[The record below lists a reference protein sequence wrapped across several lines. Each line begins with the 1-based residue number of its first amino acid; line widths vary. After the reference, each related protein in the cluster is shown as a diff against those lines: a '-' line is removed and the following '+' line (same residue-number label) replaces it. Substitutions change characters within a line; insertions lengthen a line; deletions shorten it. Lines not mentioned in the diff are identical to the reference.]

1 MNPEMLEQCLNNAP
15 TLKKYRNM
23 SSERAR
29 FIENITQHIKYY
41 MNEIEYNLRSGL
53 TLINEVKAEGRE
65 DSEEFQ
71 AELFDIVKHV
81 EQCTTGIQRVLDQE
95 GAPSYYLLHGRIA
108 VFDNGMPIDSF
119 VLHGDDDDSSSD
131 DSDDE
136 DGTQRIMRRFGIRP
150 AAQISF
156 TITQNG
162 DNISVSPIET
172 IFNNGFAPA
181 LAPAPAAASDPVASS
196 SEPVAAASVAT
207 ASESVA
213 AAPVEKKERKP
224 RAKKASVTA
233 SESAAVEPVEKKE
246 RKPRAIKA
254 TATTVTETSV
264 AVEPVEKKERKPRAK
279 KAPVAT
285 ASEPVAET
293 SVASEP
299 APKKRGRP
307 KKVSTETV

>member
-23 SSERAR
+23 SPERAR

-53 TLINEVKAEGRE
+53 SLINEVKAEGRE

-71 AELFDIVKHV
+71 TELFDIVKNV
-81 EQCTTGIQRVLDQE
+81 EQCTTGIQRVLDQD

-119 VLHGDDDDSSSD
+119 VLHGNDDDDSSSD

-156 TITQNG
+156 TITQTG

-172 IFNNGFAPA
+172 VFNSGFPT
-181 LAPAPAAASDPVASS
+181 LTS
-196 SEPVAAASVAT
+196 
-207 ASESVA
+207 
-213 AAPVEKKERKP
+213 APVEQPTPAPVEPVEPVSVKKERKP
-224 RAKKASVTA
+224 RAKKASVATA
-233 SESAAVEPVEKKE
+233 SD
-246 RKPRAIKA
+246 
-254 TATTVTETSV
+254 TVIV
-264 AVEPVEKKERKPRAK
+264 KKERKPRAK
-279 KAPVAT
+279 KALETPVVNSISETASVAT
-285 ASEPVAET
+285 DAV
-293 SVASEP
+293 
-299 APKKRGRP
+299 PKKGGRP

>member
-23 SSERAR
+23 SPERAR

-53 TLINEVKAEGRE
+53 SLINEVKAEGRE

-71 AELFDIVKHV
+71 TELFDIVKNV
-81 EQCTTGIQRVLDQE
+81 EQCTTGIQRVLDQD

-119 VLHGDDDDSSSD
+119 VLHGNDDDDSSSD

-156 TITQNG
+156 TITQTG

-172 IFNNGFAPA
+172 VFNSGFPTLTSAPMEEP
-181 LAPAPAAASDPVASS
+181 APAPV
-196 SEPVAAASVAT
+196 EPV
-207 ASESVA
+207 E
-213 AAPVEKKERKP
+213 PVLVKKERKP
-224 RAKKASVTA
+224 RAKKASVATA
-233 SESAAVEPVEKKE
+233 SD
-246 RKPRAIKA
+246 
-254 TATTVTETSV
+254 TVIV
-264 AVEPVEKKERKPRAK
+264 KKERKPRAK
-279 KAPVAT
+279 KASVAT
-285 ASEPVAET
+285 ASDTVIVKKERKPRAKKALETPVVNSISET
-293 SVASEP
+293 ASVATD
-299 APKKRGRP
+299 AVPKKRGRP